1 MDYHVLRRAERIV
14 VCIDIVLMLAM
25 ALSIFLVVGPLGW
38 LLDYAEEIL
47 AVLFFAV
54 GLLSAV
60 AVFLQGLRISIG
72 RGDSRLGKLHLVA
85 LCIYVIFAVAIGA
98 CLPSGIVNFADV
110 ILSVGLF
117 MCIMGY
123 FYAGIMA
130 LVNSYRQVEGS
141 EG

>member
-1 MDYHVLRRAERIV
+1 MDYHILRRAERIV
-14 VCIDIVLMLAM
+14 VCIDIALMLAM
-25 ALSIFLVVGPLGW
+25 ALSIFLVIGPWGW
-38 LLDYAEEIL
+38 LLDSAEEIL

-85 LCIYVIFAVAIGA
+85 LCIYVISAVAIGA